1 MSSFPWWTSR
11 REANPWWTSH
21 QGEGQSH
28 GLIPRS
34 EPLPRPSP
42 TTTPLRAAAQ
52 TNSEPTTGN
61 RVSQSSL
68 FTLSYT
74 LGIAWKLEIPSSPH
88 GMGSSKIWQRNCYED
103 IDNSSGQMQGRLRR
117 CNQQVGSVL
126 LQLRG
131 HSNSCNL
138 SRHSGHFT
146 FGLLVRKTTRRDMH
160 TYSFELWEYNCWY
173 LVHHVM
179 LLKRNVCVVRKP
191 LDLAK
196 YNSSTF

>member
-1 MSSFPWWTSR
+1 
-11 REANPWWTSH
+11 
-21 QGEGQSH
+21 
-28 GLIPRS
+28 
-34 EPLPRPSP
+34 
-42 TTTPLRAAAQ
+42 
-52 TNSEPTTGN
+52 
-61 RVSQSSL
+61 
-68 FTLSYT
+68 
-74 LGIAWKLEIPSSPH
+74 
-88 GMGSSKIWQRNCYED
+88 MGSSKNWQRNCSED
-103 IDNSSGQMQGRLRR
+103 IDNSSGQMQGRVRR

-126 LQLRG
+126 LQLRA

-160 TYSFELWEYNCWY
+160 TYLFELWEYNCWY

-196 YNSSTF
+196 YNSPVEPLLSGPWERPKCWSLLDPRSSWALIWAKYGSLVLYSPLFNPQMCALPQRSHD